1 MDEYQSM
8 DVYSLLDP
16 MFYSSLLKNKTYQ
29 NTKSNIK
36 NEKCYYISTPRPE
49 DRVII
54 NGQLVTWDC
63 PIGYFCPNK
72 RDKFKCSPGFFCP
85 ENSAQPVYCCEGYY
99 CSENAKNIFLC
110 PEGSFCTAGTTDP
123 ISCNFLA
130 NCPPGSIKPNKF
142 MVSVLVLIFII
153 VIFIFFHYKKL
164 TDNSDKVKYYE
175 SLRRLDLVLE
185 IDNGGTPRRN
195 TYVRDPRRFLEKN
208 RYFLWALRN
217 GREEIQPR
225 KSLARG
231 ARTFDIDIE
240 FENLTLEL
248 PNGNLALKGVS
259 GEFRHG
265 RTCAVMGPS
274 GSGKSTL
281 LSLLTGKI
289 AKKSGVVK
297 KNDTV
302 GSLKKYK
309 KLIGFVPQEDIML
322 RELTVREILVH
333 SALMRLPSNMALE
346 DKRLKVMEVI
356 SFLKLDGVMDCKIGN
371 EEQRGISGGER
382 KRVNIGMELV
392 AEPSVLF
399 LDEPTSGLDSNMS
412 LEICSM
418 LKYIAEKQNITVVA
432 VIHSPSQ
439 QVLNTFD
446 DILLLN
452 NKGQSIY
459 FGDTKSVIRNFNNRS
474 PSIRDLDESPAD
486 FILKIASGRVNTRA
500 PTCETPPQSRSTFLR
515 AIRAFFC
522 QNDRIRNTPN
532 AIYAFKLLYERAYSQ
547 TYKCRIRFL
556 SDQLLHLFC
565 GVFVSFAITN
575 SEYLGR
581 TPKEICLITPYVLKS
596 SCLIPFDLIQDV
608 GAFVTLGVTF
618 AGISAGCTTF
628 GYEMVVYWRDTSAGM
643 KTIPY
648 FLAKVIIDI
657 PRILI
662 AALMFTLSL
671 IVFYPFQVVYHE
683 LYLIILLNYTSAWM
697 MGYFISIVTPKEKF
711 GLVGTGIALAWG
723 LVLSGESPKLEEV
736 DSNDSYKPLKWLWDI
751 SAQRWTV
758 EALYLR
764 ELSSRL
770 WDEIKNEELRHT
782 YSFDDYP
789 KCR

>member
-1 MDEYQSM
+1 
-8 DVYSLLDP
+8 

-49 DRVII
+49 DNVVI
-54 NGQLVTWDC
+54 NGYLITWDC
-63 PIGYFCPNK
+63 PTGYFCPNK
-72 RDKFKCSPGFFCP
+72 KDKFKCSPGFFCP

-99 CSENAKNIFLC
+99 CSEDAKNIFLC
-110 PEGSFCTAGTTDP
+110 PEGSFCTAGTIDP

-142 MVSVLVLIFII
+142 MVSVLVLIFIM
-153 VIFIFFHYKKL
+153 VIFVFFHYKKL
-164 TDNSDKVKYYE
+164 ADNSDKVKYYE

-185 IDNGGTPRRN
+185 IDNNR
-195 TYVRDPRRFLEKN
+195 TYRKKTFIRDPQRFLEMN
-208 RYFLWALRN
+208 RYFLWALRS
-217 GREEIQPR
+217 GEEETQPR
-225 KSLARG
+225 RSIARG
-231 ARTFDIDIE
+231 SRTFEIDIE

-274 GSGKSTL
+274 
-281 LSLLTGKI
+281 
-289 AKKSGVVK
+289 
-297 KNDTV
+297 
-302 GSLKKYK
+302 
-309 KLIGFVPQEDIML
+309 
-322 RELTVREILVH
+322 
-333 SALMRLPSNMALE
+333 
-346 DKRLKVMEVI
+346 
-356 SFLKLDGVMDCKIGN
+356 
-371 EEQRGISGGER
+371 EQRGISGGER

-459 FGDTKSVIRNFNNRS
+459 FGDTRNIIRYFNSRS
-474 PSIRDLDESPAD
+474 PSIRNLDESPAD
-486 FILKIASGRVNTRA
+486 FILKIASVKVNTRR
-500 PTCETPPQSRSTFLR
+500 PNLP
-515 AIRAFFC
+515 AITTIKKHMASD
-522 QNDRIRNTPN
+522 NIRDTPN
-532 AIYAFKLLYERAYSQ
+532 AIYAFKLLYERAYLQ
-547 TYKCRIRFL
+547 AYRCRIRFL

-565 GVFVSFAITN
+565 GVFVSFAISN

-581 TPKEICLITPYVLKS
+581 IPKEICIITPHILKG
-596 SCLIPFDLIQDV
+596 SCLIPFDLIQDI

-618 AGISAGCTTF
+618 AGISAGCMTF

-648 FLAKVIIDI
+648 FLAKIIIDI

-671 IVFYPFQVVYHE
+671 IVFYPFQVDYSK
-683 LYLIILLNYTSAWM
+683 LYLIILLNYISAWM
-697 MGYFISIVTPKEKF
+697 MGYFVSIVIPKEKF
-711 GLVGTGIALAWG
+711 GLVGTGVALAWG

-736 DSNDSYKPLKWLWDI
+736 DSDDSYKPLKWLWDI

-758 EALYLR
+758 EALYLK

-770 WDEIKNEELRHT
+770 YI
-782 YSFDDYP
+782 SVI
-789 KCR
+789 